1 MSSIPDNDHEQLT
14 LIAVLFKEAEDA
26 IKEIEDIG
34 SELVI
39 PAVNQLRYC
48 GNHLARYLSNT
59 DNKEELQDAAKHC
72 KRATYDAYEAAIT
85 YQLLEFH
92 KFKDDYRMIQ
102 VGTIIPDYA
111 DIRQQIEQARKFIRG
126 NNESNTRG
134 EFYQEGRT
142 HLQTLSDKVEKL
154 NANRDDL
161 NRLITSAQRTFIF
174 RIIGGIAAVVAISS
188 FIINL

>member
-14 LIAVLFKEAEDA
+14 LIAELFKEAEDA
-26 IKEIEDIG
+26 IKDIG

-59 DNKEELQDAAKHC
+59 DNNEELQDAAKHC

-111 DIRQQIEQARKFIRG
+111 DIRHQFSAL
-126 NNESNTRG
+126 NN
-134 EFYQEGRT
+134 Y
-142 HLQTLSDKVEKL
+142 
-154 NANRDDL
+154 
-161 NRLITSAQRTFIF
+161 LITSA
-174 RIIGGIAAVVAISS
+174 
-188 FIINL
+188 